1 MHTPNLY
8 HKRENYPHL
17 NQKPQ
22 PEPEKPQP
30 EPEKPQPEPEK
41 PVDDSAKQREE
52 EEARKKAEE
61 EARKKAEEEARKN
74 DEAVKAAQSKVNEA
88 KAKLEEAKLALQKAN
103 EVVMAGVKGFYE
115 KYGDKEAL
123 KVLETHKD
131 LLIKD
136 ATDKNSTLNIDNVI
150 KSVETLKPINQRR
163 ITDDLK
169 PGLAELK
176 VDSYLMAVAQV
187 QTIKGAQ
194 IIDNNK
200 KTGAT
205 DSPHSNLYNVGENL
219 AFGTDLKRSVSAWY
233 DEEKFA
239 YENRELD
246 DEAYFKAFK
255 AKFGFNRRD
264 RKIGHY
270 FNIITEYTVVGA
282 AFDVPSE
289 YFRIAAGTTFSYS
302 ATDNALSVD
311 EYLKRLNDYKTE
323 IINNQLKAEDAFDSA
338 SEALI
343 KAEQALKDAVEAS
356 KKKIK
361 YVATK
366 QLDDLITSYWKEN
379 HEVDTNTSD
388 IYNKLDKDTDLKEK
402 RKAYED
408 FIYNDVFPKIGNN
421 KELSEDEFNALK
433 DKVNFLH
440 DEFLKVRDKAVKRER
455 LLGDYGKFYYAIKK
469 NTYNGLI
476 YHEAISSEL
485 KKYEAEYESIKE
497 LVDSKES
504 FTDEEKRAILERLSI
519 ADSALEK
526 VYENV
531 ILPLE
536 KKDTKFDV
544 KTTIVDTYGFW
555 RIERIGHLDLDSAK
569 RHLDILNN
577 FRGEGKELVLDET
590 LTKIANVRAK
600 QLYNPIEYAELID
613 DADSELLDKDYDKA
627 VNYFMKHKI
636 VTDENEVF
644 TEFKMSPLQSEN
656 LVNPNFK
663 KVGIAVFYVKA
674 IDTEGLIYYFTQTV
688 YVFGK

>member
-1 MHTPNLY
+1 M
-8 HKRENYPHL
+8 
-17 NQKPQ
+17 
-22 PEPEKPQP
+22 
-30 EPEKPQPEPEK
+30 
-41 PVDDSAKQREE
+41 DDSAQKRE

-61 EARKKAEEEARKN
+61 EARKKAEEEKKKAEEEARKN
-74 DEAVKAAQSKVNEA
+74 DEAVKAAEAKVNEA
-88 KAKLEEAKLALQKAN
+88 KAELEKAKLALQKAN
-103 EVVMAGVKGFYE
+103 EVVMEGVKGFYE

-123 KVLETHKD
+123 KVLEKHKD

-136 ATDKNSTLNIDNVI
+136 ATDKNSTLNLDNVI

-163 ITDDLK
+163 ITDTLK
-169 PGLAELK
+169 PGLEELK

-289 YFRIAAGTTFSYS
+289 YFRIAAGTTFSYNQ
-302 ATDNALSVD
+302 TDNALSVD
-311 EYLKRLNDYKTE
+311 EYLQRLNDYKTE
-323 IINNQLKAEDAFDSA
+323 ITDNLNKAEGAFESA
-338 SEALI
+338 SEALA
-343 KAEQALKDAVEAS
+343 KAEQALKDSVEAS
-356 KKKIK
+356 KKKLDNSVNTETK

-455 LLGDYGKFYYAIKK
+455 LLGDYGRLYYAIRK

-476 YHEAISSEL
+476 YHEAISNQV
-485 KKYEAEYESIKE
+485 KKYEAEYELIKE

-504 FTDEEKRAILERLSI
+504 FTDEEKEAMLDRLSI

-536 KKDTKFDV
+536 KKDIKFDV
-544 KTTIVDTYGFW
+544 KTTIIDTNGFW
-555 RIERIGHLDLDSAK
+555 RIERIGHLDVDSAS
-569 RHLDILNN
+569 RHLDILNKY
-577 FRGEGKELVLDET
+577 RGEGKELVLDET
-590 LTKIANVRAK
+590 LIKIASVRAK
-600 QLYNPIEYAELID
+600 QLYNNFEYVELVD
-613 DADSELLDKDYDKA
+613 DVDSELLDKDYDKA
-627 VNYFMKHKI
+627 MNYFMKHKI

-644 TEFKMSPLQSEN
+644 TEFKMSPLQSGN
-656 LVNPNFK
+656 LSNPDFK
-663 KVGIAVFYVKA
+663 KVGIAVFYVRGV
-674 IDTEGLIYYFTQTV
+674 DTEGLVYYFTHTV

>member
-1 MHTPNLY
+1 M
-8 HKRENYPHL
+8 
-17 NQKPQ
+17 
-22 PEPEKPQP
+22 
-30 EPEKPQPEPEK
+30 
-41 PVDDSAKQREE
+41 DDSAQKRE

-61 EARKKAEEEARKN
+61 EARKKAEEEKKKAEEEARKN
-74 DEAVKAAQSKVNEA
+74 DEAVKAAEAKVNEA
-88 KAKLEEAKLALQKAN
+88 KAELEKAKLALQKAN
-103 EVVMAGVKGFYE
+103 EVVMEGVKGFYE

-163 ITDDLK
+163 ITDTLK
-169 PGLAELK
+169 QGLEELK

-246 DEAYFKAFK
+246 DESYFKAFK

-338 SEALI
+338 SEVLA

-356 KKKIK
+356 KKK
-361 YVATK
+361 T
-366 QLDDLITSYWKEN
+366 
-379 HEVDTNTSD
+379 
-388 IYNKLDKDTDLKEK
+388 
-402 RKAYED
+402 R
-408 FIYNDVFPKIGNN
+408 
-421 KELSEDEFNALK
+421 
-433 DKVNFLH
+433 
-440 DEFLKVRDKAVKRER
+440 
-455 LLGDYGKFYYAIKK
+455 
-469 NTYNGLI
+469 
-476 YHEAISSEL
+476 
-485 KKYEAEYESIKE
+485 
-497 LVDSKES
+497 
-504 FTDEEKRAILERLSI
+504 
-519 ADSALEK
+519 
-526 VYENV
+526 
-531 ILPLE
+531 
-536 KKDTKFDV
+536 
-544 KTTIVDTYGFW
+544 
-555 RIERIGHLDLDSAK
+555 
-569 RHLDILNN
+569 
-577 FRGEGKELVLDET
+577 
-590 LTKIANVRAK
+590 
-600 QLYNPIEYAELID
+600 
-613 DADSELLDKDYDKA
+613 
-627 VNYFMKHKI
+627 
-636 VTDENEVF
+636 
-644 TEFKMSPLQSEN
+644 
-656 LVNPNFK
+656 
-663 KVGIAVFYVKA
+663 
-674 IDTEGLIYYFTQTV
+674 
-688 YVFGK
+688 